1 MSSSRRWHP
10 RRDDEELAKKDDDL
24 GLPKHAKQQQQ
35 QQHGGQWQAVHPPR
49 RGLVLRLVVYLVV
62 LGVLLFILIRTI
74 TAGDDA
80 SSPSPLDRDPF
91 RHDFPGAYDSPTRGR
106 PPPPPLDAE
115 PKLRPKSNPVAES
128 KTKPKTPAAGHDALD
143 EPKSYNGPIKFY
155 ELAASLRA
163 ISSTGGTSVTNRNV
177 LFAAASLKS
186 AATLLPMAC
195 RMAYEK
201 TTYVHFAFIGRSTI
215 SLKELLQVNGIDRT
229 CPMMMHGTDEHSQ
242 RLCVCSGDGN

>member
-24 GLPKHAKQQQQ
+24 GLPKHAKQQQ

-91 RHDFPGAYDSPTRGR
+91 RHDFPGAYDSPTRGQQ
-106 PPPPPLDAE
+106 
-115 PKLRPKSNPVAES
+115 
-128 KTKPKTPAAGHDALD
+128 KPKTPAAGHDALD

-201 TTYVHFAFIGRSTI
+201 TTYVHFAFIGRSAI
-215 SLKELLQVNGIDRT
+215 S
-229 CPMMMHGTDEHSQ
+229 
-242 RLCVCSGDGN
+242 